1 MDLLQYFST
10 CNDHAPPHVGM
21 EIETDFVMMQGNNPP
36 ITTEITTALL
46 DPARATGPFWER
58 KLELGRQKIELAIA
72 PGPIEETL
80 TRARLATDQL
90 YADAA
95 ELGAKPYFM
104 EFGTNHDL
112 LWVAEE
118 RDEIWVQLDGR
129 EALEELC
136 RCSSVQFTINV
147 TPSNAISV
155 INKLWENWVHTWD
168 YWQSD
173 EKWRN
178 YIQMSAAGYREDR
191 YGGPRRFKDLA
202 DYVNQLKKHR
212 VVMHQD
218 QPCNLPFDEVDSP
231 DIELFLRSI
240 WWHYRLRRY
249 GDQLTVEIRP
259 FRRGSGDHERD
270 FREIWGYLSR
280 ALGGVQKPL
289 FEQAMDEWFA
299 KTHPSGA
306 QTIHNHPQIH
316 HHHMVGQQEP
326 PY

>member
-21 EIETDFVMMQGNNPP
+21 EIETDFHMGFVKESATYTP
-36 ITTEITTALL
+36 ISPEITAALL
-46 DPARATGPFWER
+46 DPSRATGPHWER

-80 TRARLATDQL
+80 VRADQAL
-90 YADAA
+90 GQLRDDAS
-95 ELGAKPYFM
+95 ELGATMYFGDFDPS
-104 EFGTNHDL
+104 EEL
-112 LWVAEE
+112 LWIQEE
-118 RDEIWVQLDGR
+118 RDEIWVALDGR
-129 EALEELC
+129 PALEELC
-136 RCSSVQFTINV
+136 RCSSVQFTVNV
-147 TPSNAISV
+147 TPSNAIAV
-155 INKLWENWVHTWD
+155 INALWANWVHTWRYAD
-168 YWQSD
+168 ND
-173 EKWRN
+173 RRWRN

-202 DYVNQLKKHR
+202 DYVDQIKKHN
-212 VVMHQD
+212 VVMHQG
-218 QPCNLPFDEVDSP
+218 QPCNLPFDDVDSP
-231 DIELFLRSI
+231 DIELFLRSV

-259 FRRGSGDHERD
+259 FGRDISFKELWER
-270 FREIWGYLSR
+270 LSQVL
-280 ALGGVQKPL
+280 ANVNKPL

-299 KTHPSGA
+299 KTRPNGA
-306 QTIHNHPQIH
+306 QVIHNHPQVH